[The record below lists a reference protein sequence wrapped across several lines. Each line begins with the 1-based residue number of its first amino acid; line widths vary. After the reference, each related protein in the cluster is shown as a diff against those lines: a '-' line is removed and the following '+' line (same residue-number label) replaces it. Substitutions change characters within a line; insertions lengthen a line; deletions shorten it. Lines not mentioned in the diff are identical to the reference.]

1 MTRTPRW
8 AAAAALCLALTACGG
23 EAADEPTVAAPS
35 DPAVTAPSQDAAA
48 EIPCPTEAEPIEAP
62 AGVGDDLGTR
72 PKVPANSG
80 PVPTAVQVADIVE
93 GDGPE
98 ATAGSQAAVK
108 YVGAID
114 KTGEEFDA
122 SWNGSPEQTIP
133 FQVCGQDVVA
143 GFSIAPLGMKVGG
156 RRLVRIPDEFGYPG
170 GNPQAGIEAGAAI
183 TFVIDLVSVS

>member
-8 AAAAALCLALTACGG
+8 AAAVALCLALTACGG
-23 EAADEPTVAAPS
+23 EAADEPSVAAPES
-35 DPAVTAPSQDAAA
+35 AAA
-48 EIPCPTEAEPIEAP
+48 EIPCPTEVEPIAAP

-72 PKVPANSG
+72 PEVPANSG
-80 PVPTAVQVADIVE
+80 PVPTAVQVADVVE

-98 ATAGSQAAVK
+98 ATAGSQVAVK

-133 FQVCGQDVVA
+133 FQVCGQDVVP
-143 GFSIAPLGMKVGG
+143 GFSVAPLGMKVGG

>member
-1 MTRTPRW
+1 MTRLTRTPRW
-8 AAAAALCLALTACGG
+8 AAAAALTLALTACGSEPADDPTLSASG
-23 EAADEPTVAAPS
+23 EASAP
-35 DPAVTAPSQDAAA
+35 AAAA
-48 EIPCPTEAEPIEAP
+48 EIPCPTQAETIEPP

-80 PVPTAVQVADIVE
+80 PVPTKVQVADVVE
-93 GDGPE
+93 GDGAE
-98 ATAGSQAAVK
+98 ATAGSQVAVK

-114 KTGEEFDA
+114 KTGKEFDA
-122 SWNGSPEQTIP
+122 SWNGSPDQTIP

-156 RRLVRIPDEFGYPG
+156 RRLVRIPDAFGYPG

-183 TFVIDLVSVS
+183 TFVIDLVSVG